1 MRGPSSIRD
10 GICQAS
16 VTTGKGIKAE
26 GEGPI
31 SASVSK
37 VSLSSSGG
45 EGLWAEESLSE
56 FKCEDLG
63 DSEAHALTQ
72 PGSTLAQPGPGFPTV
87 GSFYQGYFHTSIW
100 VIT

>member
-1 MRGPSSIRD
+1 MWGPNSIRD

-26 GEGPI
+26 GEGPV

-45 EGLWAEESLSE
+45 EGLWVEESLSE
-56 FKCEDLG
+56 FKCKDLG
-63 DSEAHALTQ
+63 DSEAHALTL
-72 PGSTLAQPGPGFPTV
+72 TLAQPGPGFPTV
-87 GSFYQGYFHTSIW
+87 GTFYQGSFYTSIW

>member
-1 MRGPSSIRD
+1 MWGPNSIRD

-26 GEGPI
+26 GEGPV

-45 EGLWAEESLSE
+45 EGL
-56 FKCEDLG
+56 
-63 DSEAHALTQ
+63 
-72 PGSTLAQPGPGFPTV
+72 
-87 GSFYQGYFHTSIW
+87 
-100 VIT
+100 

>member
-10 GICQAS
+10 GICQVS

-26 GEGPI
+26 GEGPV

-37 VSLSSSGG
+37 VSLSSSGRRG
-45 EGLWAEESLSE
+45 VVSRGVLSE
-56 FKCEDLG
+56 FKCKDLG

-72 PGSTLAQPGPGFPTV
+72 PGSTSPQPGPGFPTV
-87 GSFYQGYFHTSIW
+87 GSFYQGSFHTSIW